1 LQTISIPYRCSE
13 KDREFIVAV
22 RRIYSAAVRS
32 GYANAVKNGKSL
44 KEKALREFV
53 KDRFAGGIVDAWV
66 LHCATLEA
74 RDLRKIAPD
83 GSMLFGGRKEFE
95 RRNKKLIDS
104 EEWKS
109 KRLRP
114 FCSRGDKIYAGN
126 RHFKLSNDGLTCTF
140 SMLMPRVTG
149 QKMQWRTVLLDLA
162 HMHGNAAE
170 IIRQAAKLA
179 AEKKINITFRI
190 DNTKLH
196 VTINPDDLPDHPERR
211 RPLKIVAGRAVGIDL
226 NPNFVG
232 ISAVQNGSDLTKL
245 SLTELLDHQL
255 VQFNLPVDAS
265 AETVREVLA
274 KVCDRTIKLCR
285 KWNIG
290 LITFEKG
297 LGKLRSG
304 GRSKARNRLINYW
317 ARSLLIAMMTRKA
330 RLCGIKVI
338 EVWGGYSTTIGN
350 LAFEAPDACASA
362 AEIAR
367 RGLAV
372 TGGYKD
378 VLPAFEEGWLSG
390 RWKDQTL
397 PAEYGCWK
405 NVHQAIK
412 MAKFGYRRPHPTLAS
427 VPDIRTGLS
436 ACGGYAVR
444 RLNHRHRPGTVYVTV
459 IHGHGLNGADNRL
472 HDGGKMSN
480 PTFKSG

>member
-1 LQTISIPYRCSE
+1 MQTISIPYRCSAE
-13 KDREFIVAV
+13 DRDFIVAV
-22 RRIYSAAVRS
+22 RRVYSAAVRT
-32 GYANAVKNGKSL
+32 GYANAERDGKSL
-44 KEKALREFV
+44 KEKELREFV
-53 KDRFAGGIVDAWV
+53 KARFAGGIVDAWV
-66 LHCATLEA
+66 MHCATLEA
-74 RDLRKIAPD
+74 RDLRKIVPD
-83 GSMLFGGRKEFE
+83 GSMLFGGRKDFE
-95 RRNKKLIDS
+95 RRIKGLIDKA
-104 EEWKS
+104 EWKN

-126 RHFKLSNDGLTCTF
+126 RHFKLSEDGLSCTF
-140 SMLMPRVTG
+140 SMMMPRVAG
-149 QKMQWRTVLLDLA
+149 QKMQWRVVKLDLA
-162 HMHGNAAE
+162 HMHGNAGE
-170 IIRQAAKLA
+170 IVRQAAKLA

-190 DNTKLH
+190 DDQKLH
-196 VTINPDDLPDHPERR
+196 VTIDPEDLPDHPERR
-211 RPLKIVAGRAVGIDL
+211 QPIKAVPGRALGVDL

-232 ISAVQNGSDLTKL
+232 LSVVQNVDDPTKL
-245 SLTELLDHQL
+245 SETELLEHQL
-255 VQFNLPVDAS
+255 VQFDLPLDAS
-265 AETVREVLA
+265 AEAVREALA
-274 KVCDRTIKLCR
+274 KVCDRTIRLCR
-285 KWNIG
+285 KWGIG

-304 GRSKARNRLINYW
+304 GKSKTRNRLINYW

-350 LAFEAPDACASA
+350 LAFEVPDACASA

-397 PAEYGCWK
+397 PVECGCWK
-405 NVHQAIK
+405 DVHQAIK
-412 MAKFGYRRPHPTLAS
+412 TAKIGYRRPHPTRAS
-427 VPDIRTGLS
+427 VPDPRTGLS

-444 RLNHRHRPGTVYVTV
+444 RLNHRHRPGTVYMPVS
-459 IHGHGLNGADNRL
+459 HGHGLNSADNRF
-472 HDGGKMSN
+472 HDGNGKPHSI
-480 PTFKSG
+480 FKSG